1 VLFQK
6 WQSEYA
12 VYGIPTF
19 PVEIGP
25 EGKKPLVRHYGR
37 FGLDASTRIAP
48 RFRDATAI
56 GFMVGRRSRIT
67 ALDIDTQSEEVLI
80 SALDRHGQ
88 SPIIIRTGSGNYQ
101 AWYRWNGEGR
111 IVRPDPR
118 VPIDILGGGFVV
130 APPSLGIKGKYQF
143 LQGNLGDIDRLPTIR
158 ALPLA
163 SKAIH
168 PRSLAQSTLLVK
180 EGRRNGTLF
189 RECMRAAHHC
199 DDFDQLLDVART
211 RNADYSPPLTDEEV
225 MKVATSAW
233 RYETRGE
240 NWVGR
245 GKVVA
250 LSHRDVD
257 LLATKYP
264 DALALLTIVKYEHW
278 ARPKFVLSNT
288 MAKHTLGWTLRRFK
302 AARQRLLDCGLLR
315 CVHPG
320 GRGPHD
326 PPWYAL
332 A

>member
-1 VLFQK
+1 MPFQE

-12 VYGIPTF
+12 ACGIPTF

-67 ALDIDTQSEEVLI
+67 ALDIDTPSEEVLI

-101 AWYRWNGEGR
+101 AWYRWDGEGR
-111 IVRPDPR
+111 MVRPDPK

-130 APPSLGIKGKYQF
+130 APPSLGIKGNYLF
-143 LQGNLGDIDRLPTIR
+143 LHGDLGDIDRLPTIR

-163 SKAIH
+163 SRAIH
-168 PRSLAQSTLLVK
+168 ARPLARSGVLVR
-180 EGRRNGTLF
+180 EGTRNDTLF
-189 RECMRAAHHC
+189 RDCMLSAHYC

-211 RNADYSPPLTDEEV
+211 RNAEYSPPLADEEV
-225 MKVATSAW
+225 VKVVTSVW
-233 RYETRGE
+233 GYGTRGE
-240 NWVGR
+240 NWIGR

-250 LSHRDVD
+250 LSHRDVG
-257 LLATKYP
+257 LLAANYP
-264 DALALLTIVKYEHW
+264 DALALLAIVKCEHW
-278 ARPKFVLSNT
+278 ARPKFVLSNK
-288 MAKHTLGWTLRRFK
+288 MAEHTLGWTLRRFK
-302 AARQRLLDCGLLR
+302 AARQRLLDSGLLH

-320 GRGPHD
+320 GQGPHD